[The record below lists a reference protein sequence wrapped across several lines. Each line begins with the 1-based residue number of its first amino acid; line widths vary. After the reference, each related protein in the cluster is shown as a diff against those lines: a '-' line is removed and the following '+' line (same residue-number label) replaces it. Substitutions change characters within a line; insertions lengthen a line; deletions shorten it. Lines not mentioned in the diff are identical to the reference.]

1 MENGGKAR
9 LRSNKK
15 DDKRE
20 EKGIEEVSE
29 MKSILGMK
37 RFGISKASAIQ

>member
-20 EKGIEEVSE
+20 KGGVEEV
-29 MKSILGMK
+29 MFVWMITYWLFTK
-37 RFGISKASAIQ
+37 